1 MLTLAEYPL
10 LALTSLK
17 YRLVW
22 VYHHERQEEG
32 VTGPM
37 AGGGDPDVVATRGER
52 P

>member
-1 MLTLAEYPL
+1 MVFRSPGHTPG
-10 LALTSLK
+10 
-17 YRLVW
+17 R
-22 VYHHERQEEG
+22 EG